1 MTVARFAI
9 SMDAKLA
16 RDVRKAAGAT
26 PMSSWLADAAQ
37 RKLRAEGLLRAVTEW
52 ENKHG
57 EISKT
62 ELAAAARNKGASALR
77 DRFVR
82 SPCQTRGRAVRQS
95 RDRRRLRCARC
106 IGRDHR

>member
-37 RKLRAEGLLRAVTEW
+37 RKLRAQGLLRAVAEW
-52 ENKHG
+52 ESKHG
-57 EISKT
+57 EISKA
-62 ELAAAARNKGASALR
+62 ELAGAARKR
-77 DRFVR
+77 
-82 SPCQTRGRAVRQS
+82 RA
-95 RDRRRLRCARC
+95 RRK
-106 IGRDHR
+106 